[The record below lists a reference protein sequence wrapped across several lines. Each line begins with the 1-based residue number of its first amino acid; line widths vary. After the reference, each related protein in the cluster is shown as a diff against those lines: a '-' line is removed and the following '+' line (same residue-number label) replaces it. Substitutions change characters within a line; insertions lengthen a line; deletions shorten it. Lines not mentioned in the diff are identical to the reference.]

1 MGRVLTR
8 LVIAV
13 VTASMLLA
21 SCGDD
26 GATSTASDATSTSTT
41 AGDRA
46 GTTSTST
53 TVPLPGEE
61 VDIFPY
67 AGAELGVVGVK
78 ANDELNV
85 RSGPGADFE
94 VVTQLHSLDTGI
106 EAAGHN
112 RTVGDTGLWSEVTA
126 NGVTGWASAT
136 YLAQLGRIDD
146 ITTEIA
152 PTPADRPSAETMLQ
166 LGTVVA
172 RSRAS
177 TDPPSDIVVTGGP
190 DVGDLGEITVD
201 VIGMGDDSI
210 LGERL
215 HIFGEPGAGGESFTM
230 RTVERTLLCAR
241 GVGDDGLCL

>member
-8 LVIAV
+8 MVIVA

-26 GATSTASDATSTSTT
+26 DTPSATTTTASSTT
-41 AGDRA
+41 ADGA
-46 GTTSTST
+46 STSST
-53 TVPLPGEE
+53 TTTAPLPGEE

-67 AGAELGVVGVK
+67 AGDELGVVGVK
-78 ANDELNV
+78 ADDVLNV
-85 RSGPGADFE
+85 RAGPGADFE
-94 VVTQLHSLDTGI
+94 VVAQLDPLTTGI
-106 EAAGHN
+106 EATGHN
-112 RTVGDTGLWSEVTA
+112 RTVGDTGVWSEVTDD
-126 NGVTGWASAT
+126 GVTGWANGA

-152 PTPADRPSAETMLQ
+152 PTPADRPRAETMLD
-166 LGTVVA
+166 LGTMVA

-177 TDPPSDIVVTGGP
+177 TDPPSDIVVSGGP

-201 VIGMGDDSI
+201 VLGVGDDSI

-215 HIFGEPGAGGESFTM
+215 HIFGEPDPGGESFTM

-241 GVGDDGLCL
+241 GVADDGVCL